1 MSAYIV
7 FCQDIRHNLAEIRKK
22 AGNATIFAVV
32 KGDGYGLGVENLA
45 KICIEEGIEHFAVT
59 EPDEAGKL
67 RQLGVKNI
75 LMLRPTDDRP
85 TLERLLTLDVICTVG
100 SLDDAVTLSGIARD
114 MGKKAK
120 VHLKIDT
127 GMGRYGFL
135 TGQKAQLLDC
145 FEHLDDLEI
154 CGMYTHFHSAFCSKS
169 TTRKQLADFMEMV
182 DAVRSQGFDPGM
194 LHCANSSALFR
205 CPETVLDAV
214 RVGSA
219 ILGRVAFRTNL
230 KKVGWCETAVDQVK
244 WLPKGHTCG
253 YGAAFKARKTT
264 RIAILPVG
272 WYHGFTTEYGHDVF
286 RFRDSLR
293 QVVSGLKGMVKKR
306 AITVKVGGVKCK
318 TVGHVG
324 MLHTVLDVTDKT
336 VSPGDVARIEIN
348 PLRVRGMEIKFV

>member
-1 MSAYIV
+1 MRAYIV
-7 FCQDIRHNLAEIRKK
+7 SSEDIRHNLAEIKKK
-22 AGNATIFAVV
+22 AGSAAIFAVV

-45 KICIEEGIEHFAVT
+45 KLCVEEGIEHFAVT
-59 EPDEAGKL
+59 EADEAGIL
-67 RQLGVKNI
+67 RQMGIKEI
-75 LMLRPTDDRP
+75 LMLRPTDEKEE
-85 TLERLLTLDVICTVG
+85 LERLLTMDVICTVG

-114 MGKKAK
+114 MGKRAR

-135 TGQKAQLLDC
+135 TSQKAQLLDC

-154 CGMYTHFHSAFCSKS
+154 CGIYTHFHSAFCSKKA
-169 TTRKQLADFMEMV
+169 TRKQLADFMEMV
-182 DAVRSQGFDPGM
+182 NTVRSHGFAPGM

-219 ILGRVAFRTNL
+219 ILGRVAFRSNL
-230 KKVGWCETAVDQVK
+230 KKVGWCETQVAQVK

-253 YGAAFKARKTT
+253 YGAAFKAKKAT

-272 WYHGFTTEYGHDVF
+272 WYHGFTTEYGNDVF

-293 QVVSGLKGMVKKR
+293 QVLAGLKGMVKKR
-306 AITVKVGGVKCK
+306 AITVKVGNVKCK

-324 MLHTVLDVTDKT
+324 MLHTVLDVTDKP
-336 VSPGDVARIEIN
+336 VAPGDIARVEIN
-348 PLRVRGMEIKFV
+348 PLRVRGVEIKIV